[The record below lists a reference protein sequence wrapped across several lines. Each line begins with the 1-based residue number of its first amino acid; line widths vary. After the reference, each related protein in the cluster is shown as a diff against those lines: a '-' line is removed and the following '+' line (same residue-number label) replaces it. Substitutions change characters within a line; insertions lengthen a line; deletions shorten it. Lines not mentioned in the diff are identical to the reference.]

1 MRDEFSKTLILAI
14 ICTAFAYAIFAF
26 WPTAA
31 IAGAPSQLYNKTVT
45 INWGES
51 GTYKRLSDG
60 GMSNPI
66 GQFQLT
72 VYVSSAGRPFV
83 RGSSKAGRFG
93 GTKERGPEDNASN
106 VQFNGNTLVMI
117 RGSIGMARRIQTTFD
132 GSFSSC
138 STTVT
143 IGKIGPNATM
153 IGFDGAEHQ
162 IISMQPGAASCSIR
176 EGNALAN

>member
-1 MRDEFSKTLILAI
+1 MRRANVCFVVGVLALV
-14 ICTAFAYAIFAF
+14 A
-26 WPTAA
+26 TAA
-31 IAGAPSQLYNKTVT
+31 HAAAPQQLHNKS
-45 INWGES
+45 IIISWGES

-60 GMSNPI
+60 GMSNPV

-83 RGSSKAGRFG
+83 RGTSKAGRFG
-93 GTKERGPEDNASN
+93 GTRERGPEDNGSN
-106 VQFNGNTLVMI
+106 VQFNGNTLVMV

-162 IISMQPGAASCSIR
+162 IISMQPGAASCSISD
-176 EGNALAN
+176 GNALAN